1 MTEVFNG
8 QGTTL
13 TFTPVSG
20 TAKNW
25 DSLIRTVSITYS
37 TDVVDFT
44 TMGSG
49 RLGSKQESAFANM
62 TVDID
67 GLMLFGTALGGS
79 GTYAFT
85 FVDDVT
91 IANGLVTAVGSTTT
105 LTCYGFS
112 TNFSVSIENDTEAT
126 FSCSLQ
132 IVKVDAA
139 TLLNL
144 ETESPYHTVAV
155 T

>member
-1 MTEVFNG
+1 MLNVFNG

-13 TFTPVSG
+13 SYTPISG
-20 TAKNW
+20 AAKSW
-25 DSLIRTVSITYS
+25 DSLIRTVSIAYS
-37 TDVVDFT
+37 TEVVDFT

-49 RLGSKQESAFANM
+49 RLGNKQQSAFANM

-91 IANGLVTAVGSTTT
+91 IVNGLVTAVGSTTT

-139 TLLNL
+139 SLLNL
-144 ETESPYHTVAV
+144 ETASPYHVV
-155 T
+155 SGV